1 MNKIRNILN
10 DIKWQKKYDLSKVKL
25 WFIHRGAPNDIK
37 IISGDSILS
46 IEKTFLETNDAM
58 IPHHRIFKITY
69 EYEIIFKR
77 RESK

>member
-46 IEKTFLETNDAM
+46 IEKTFLETIDAM

-69 EYEIIFKR
+69 ENEIIFKR
-77 RESK
+77 REY

>member
-1 MNKIRNILN
+1 MA
-10 DIKWQKKYDLSKVKL
+10 KKYDLSKVKL

-46 IEKTFLETNDAM
+46 VEKTFLETNDAM

-69 EYEIIFKR
+69 ENEIIFKR

>member
-25 WFIHRGAPNDIK
+25 WFIYRGAPNDIK
-37 IISGDSILS
+37 IISGDNILS
-46 IEKTFLETNDAM
+46 IEKTFLETIDAM

-69 EYEIIFKR
+69 ENEIIFKR
-77 RESK
+77 KEY